1 MMKMN
6 KKTYEKFEKIVGQE
20 NISKDPAVLDGY
32 AYQWGAEFVGE
43 VGNRFSPAKPE
54 AVILP
59 KSTEEIQSIVKS
71 CNESNLKFK
80 AHSTGWG
87 VWSTAK
93 DEGTVLLDLRRMN
106 ELIEINEEET
116 YAVVEPYVTWAQLQS
131 ECMKKGLNCTTIG
144 AGSNTSVLASVTCM
158 AGIGHN
164 NVSMGYNAR
173 NVLGVE
179 WVLPDGDILKLGSLD
194 SNAGWISGDGPGPSL
209 RGIMRGLYG
218 TMGGLGVFTKCAVR
232 LYDWPGPS
240 EFKVENITPGKERIK
255 NYPDN
260 IEVFAIHFDSWEDRD
275 EAIAKIG
282 ESEIAYSGAV
292 TERPAL
298 FGLIGSS
305 NKEMSELLKW
315 TDFARILFP
324 QVIITLVLAANS
336 ERELDYK
343 KKVLDDILEETNG
356 RTLDDLLDTFDSLP
370 HFLFDLAKKL
380 GDFESVFEIIKN
392 RRAFKDPLTLFILKT
407 GSYVN
412 RIVFGVGGSFT
423 TNLCGNFTTRRT
435 LTPTQT
441 KAIEIKK
448 EYLGNNLF
456 VEDMGE
462 GGWGPLHIDQG
473 HLGWLES
480 GTTFDPWN
488 PEAVKAM
495 IEQLERIN
503 EACAEEN
510 IILPFI
516 SQAQV
521 DESKGKSPHDTI
533 GPRMNTDY
541 RPWQKRIKKAFDPK
555 NASDPSDYIEPE
567 KSE

>member
-1 MMKMN
+1 MK
-6 KKTYEKFEKIVGQE
+6 TEPYEEFEKIVGPE
-20 NISKDPAVLDGY
+20 NVSKDPAVLDGY
-32 AYQWGAEFVGE
+32 TYQWAAEFVGE
-43 VGNRFSPAKPE
+43 IGNRFSPARPE

-59 KSTEEIQSIVKS
+59 KDTEEIQSIVKT
-71 CNESNLKFK
+71 CNKFDLKFK

-87 VWSTAK
+87 VWSTTRE
-93 DEGTVLLDLRRMN
+93 EGIVLLDLRRMDG
-106 ELIEINEEET
+106 LVEINEEEM
-116 YAVVEPYVTWAQLQS
+116 YAVIEPYVTWAQLQA
-131 ECMKKGLNCTTIG
+131 ECMKKGLNCATIG
-144 AGSNTSVLASVTCM
+144 AGSNTSALASVTCM

-179 WVLPDGDILKLGSLD
+179 WVLPNGEILKLGSLD
-194 SNAGWISGDGPGPSL
+194 SDAGWISGDGPGPSL

-218 TMGGLGVFTKCAVR
+218 TMGGLGVFTKCAIR
-232 LYDWPGPS
+232 LYNWPGPP
-240 EFKVENITPGKERIK
+240 EFEVENITPTKERIK
-255 NYPDN
+255 NYPEN
-260 IEVFAIHFDSWEDRD
+260 IEVFAIYFEDWEDRD

-298 FGLIGSS
+298 FGLFGSS
-305 NKEMSELLKW
+305 NKEMAGLLRW
-315 TDFARILFP
+315 TNLAKLLFP
-324 QVIITLVLAANS
+324 KVIITLVLAGDS
-336 ERELDYK
+336 ERELEYK
-343 KKVLDDILEETNG
+343 KKVLEDILKETGG
-356 RTLDDLLDTFDSLP
+356 RNLNKLLDTLDLLP
-370 HFLFDLAKKL
+370 QFIFNLAKNF
-380 GDFESVFEIIKN
+380 GEFESIFELIQN
-392 RRAFKDPLTLFILKT
+392 RRAFRDPLTLFILKT

-412 RIVFGVGGSFT
+412 RIVFGTGGSFT

-435 LTPTQT
+435 LTPTET

-448 EYLGNNLF
+448 EYLENDLF

-480 GTTFDPWN
+480 GTTFDPWD
-488 PEAVKAM
+488 PEAVETM
-495 IEQLERIN
+495 VEQLERIN

-521 DESKGKSPHDTI
+521 DESRGENPHDTI
-533 GPRMNTDY
+533 GPRMNSDY
-541 RPWQKRIKKAFDPK
+541 RPWQRKIKQAFDP
-555 NASDPSDYIEPE
+555 NNTSDPSDYIKPE
-567 KSE
+567 DSE